1 MKNMNKIN
9 YKYGDIVELSINET
23 IAIDEF
29 LSAEVTYF
37 THKRPYVGGPTKAIV
52 TLDLSKN
59 EKSEEIYLCVNGR
72 EGKSEFED
80 GLSEVERF
88 PPTIWKDYT
97 FQLSEKFNYGKS
109 IKVIVTRN

>member
-1 MKNMNKIN
+1 MNKIN
-9 YKYGDIVELSINET
+9 YKYGDIIELNINET

-37 THKRPYVGGPTKAIV
+37 SHKRTYVGDPTREIV
-52 TLDLSKN
+52 TLELSKN
-59 EKSEEIYLCVNGR
+59 EQSEEIYLYVNGT

-80 GLSEVERF
+80 ELSEAERF
-88 PPTIWKDYT
+88 PLVIWKDYT
-97 FQLSEKFNYGKS
+97 FQLSERFDYGKS